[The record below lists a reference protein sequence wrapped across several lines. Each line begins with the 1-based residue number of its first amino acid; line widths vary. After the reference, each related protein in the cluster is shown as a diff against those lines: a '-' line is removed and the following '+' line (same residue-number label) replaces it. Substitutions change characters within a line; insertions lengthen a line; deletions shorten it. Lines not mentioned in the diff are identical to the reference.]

1 MRRYR
6 RRAKSQYLLPF
17 VILVSVGVFIIL
29 AFQLWGAFFTNAK
42 GDATFYMAEGRSKV
56 LSFGTNEWENLYN
69 GSKVKLGDSVK
80 TLKNA
85 KGVIEFYDGTA
96 LRMDEE
102 TQITLVDISKKSD
115 YQEILIYVNSGKIW
129 VNKPK
134 QNVIRKTDFVINTNY
149 ASYAIAGTVFA
160 LDKGNE
166 EVLHVIMGKVQ
177 VDILEEVEGKTRT
190 IESIPV
196 SIGQQVILN
205 ERVMQEYYERKSPS
219 VLSGIDPVFQTSAWY
234 LWNIKEDETPTDW
247 ANRTSGTIDDE
258 ESTPDNSLGL
268 SSLDTESGSVAR
280 SDLPAPKLTSH
291 ATAAIVTEKDIQKLE
306 GTAEEGVKKLLLR
319 QLLAGEAEP
328 KKVLIN
334 TFDEDDLTWS
344 YEISSSKGNLKSG
357 SNIYE
362 FVGIDENASET
373 APLRVEIE
381 YQSAEEP
388 DEANDTVQ
396 TELGKP
402 EVSTVNGKSYEDNM
416 TITKDGFAI
425 TGTISGADAI
435 WVDDFKLNKFESGDT
450 NWTYNAKVSYG
461 NLVKGKNIF
470 KVWGTTEDGKKSDVL
485 SITINFEPPEEEVVA
500 PESTTTVSTP
510 VSAPAEEKPEVVLSP
525 ERPLNSAN

>member
-1 MRRYR
+1 M
-6 RRAKSQYLLPF
+6 
-17 VILVSVGVFIIL
+17 IL
-29 AFQLWGAFFTNAK
+29 AFQLWGAFFTSAK
-42 GDATFYMAEGRSKV
+42 GDATFFMAEGRSKV

-160 LDKGNE
+160 LDKGDE
-166 EVLHVIMGKVQ
+166 EILHVIMGKVQ

-196 SIGQQVILN
+196 SIGQQVVLN

-219 VLSGIDPVFQTSAWY
+219 VLSGIDPVFQASAWY

-258 ESTPDNSLGL
+258 EASPDNVLGL
-268 SSLDTESGSVAR
+268 SALDTESGSVAR
-280 SDLPAPKLTSH
+280 SEISAPKLTSH
-291 ATAAIVTEKDIQKLE
+291 ATAAIVTEKGTQKLE

-319 QLLAGEAEP
+319 QLLAGDVEP
-328 KKVLIN
+328 QKVLIN
-334 TFDEDDLTWS
+334 TFDEEDLTWS
-344 YEISSSKGNLKSG
+344 YEISDSKGNLKTG
-357 SNIYE
+357 TNIYE
-362 FVGIDENASET
+362 FVGIDENA
-373 APLRVEIE
+373 A
-381 YQSAEEP
+381 
-388 DEANDTVQ
+388 
-396 TELGKP
+396 
-402 EVSTVNGKSYEDNM
+402 
-416 TITKDGFAI
+416 
-425 TGTISGADAI
+425 
-435 WVDDFKLNKFESGDT
+435 
-450 NWTYNAKVSYG
+450 
-461 NLVKGKNIF
+461 
-470 KVWGTTEDGKKSDVL
+470 
-485 SITINFEPPEEEVVA
+485 
-500 PESTTTVSTP
+500 
-510 VSAPAEEKPEVVLSP
+510 
-525 ERPLNSAN
+525 